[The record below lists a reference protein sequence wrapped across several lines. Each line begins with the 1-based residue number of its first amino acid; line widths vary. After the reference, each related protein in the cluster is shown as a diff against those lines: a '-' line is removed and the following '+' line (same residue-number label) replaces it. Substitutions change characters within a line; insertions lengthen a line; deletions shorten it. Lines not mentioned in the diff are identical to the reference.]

1 MALIDTRSVQRFL
14 KANRH
19 DLGPIDGDWGD
30 RSDKAARAFLLALP
44 SGTTSYSASWQP
56 SRVRVAVEQALIR
69 RATGYDLGIFDG
81 LPGARTQ
88 VGLEK
93 WQDHI
98 TFKRASPNPS
108 AGVPT
113 ATVWPRQ
120 RDMMAFYGKPGTN
133 HTTIVPPYRVMFGN
147 IEVRKITLNERCADS
162 GLRILERVKAE
173 YGEARIAELGLDR
186 YGGSYNNRKMRNGT
200 QLSTHAF
207 AAAWDWDPA
216 RNQLRMTHRT
226 AQFAKPEY
234 AGFIDAHEREG
245 WISLGRA
252 RDFDWMHFQ
261 AARL

>member
-1 MALIDTRSVQRFL
+1 MIDTRSLQRFL
-14 KANRH
+14 QASGFPP
-19 DLGPIDGDWGD
+19 GPIDGDWGG
-30 RSDKAARAFLLALP
+30 RSDTAARAYLSSLP
-44 SGTTSYSASWQP
+44 RSRTTYLASWAAP
-56 SRVRVAVEQALIR
+56 RVRLAVEQALINA
-69 RATGYDLGIFDG
+69 ATGYDLGQFDG
-81 LPGARTQ
+81 LAGARTQ

-93 WQDHI
+93 WQDHV
-98 TFKRASPNPS
+98 TFERPSPNPTAS
-108 AGVPT
+108 VAK

-120 RDMMAFYGKPGTN
+120 RDMLAFYGKPGTN
-133 HTTIVPPYRVMFGN
+133 HTQIEPPYPVYYGSKM
-147 IEVRKITLNERCADS
+147 VKKITLNERCAES
-162 GLRILERVKAE
+162 GLRILERTLSE
-173 YGEARIAELGLDR
+173 YGAARIHELGIDR
-186 YGGSYNNRKMRNGT
+186 YGGSYANRVMRNGS

-234 AGFIDAHEREG
+234 KGFIDAHEREG